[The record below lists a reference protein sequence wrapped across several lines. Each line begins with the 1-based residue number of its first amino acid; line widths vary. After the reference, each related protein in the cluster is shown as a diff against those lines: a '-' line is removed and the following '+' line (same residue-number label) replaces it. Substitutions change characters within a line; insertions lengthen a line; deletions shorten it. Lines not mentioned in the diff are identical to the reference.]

1 MIYLDNA
8 ATSWPKP
15 PEVVRAMM
23 GFLEHAGGN
32 PGRSGHKLSIEA
44 GRIVYDARE
53 AVAELFNAPDP
64 LRIVFTLNATHAL
77 NTALHGL
84 LRPGDSV
91 VTTSVEHNSVMRPL
105 RALEKTGV
113 RVTVVP
119 CRSDTTLDCAELA
132 RVVQPGTRLVVAAHA
147 SNVSGALLPLADIS
161 RIAHA
166 AGALLLVDAA
176 QTAGCVP
183 LDVQAFGVDLLAFS
197 GHKGLLGPA
206 GTGGLVI
213 GGSVDASAMVP
224 LLQGG
229 TGSRSEFHEQP
240 EDLPDKFES
249 GTPNGPGLAGLGA
262 GVRYVMRRG
271 VEAIRAV
278 EMESATSLIEGLS
291 AIRGVTVYGP
301 RDATLRVAVV
311 SFNIDG
317 RSPSDVGLRL
327 GEEFDIM
334 SRVGLHCAPTAHR
347 TLGTFPHGTVRF
359 APGLFTTKAE
369 IEAAVRA
376 VERIARG

>member
-1 MIYLDNA
+1 VSLD
-8 ATSWPKP
+8 S
-15 PEVVRAMM
+15 
-23 GFLEHAGGN
+23 
-32 PGRSGHKLSIEA
+32 
-44 GRIVYDARE
+44 
-53 AVAELFNAPDP
+53 
-64 LRIVFTLNATHAL
+64 
-77 NTALHGL
+77 
-84 LRPGDSV
+84 
-91 VTTSVEHNSVMRPL
+91 
-105 RALEKTGV
+105 
-113 RVTVVP
+113 
-119 CRSDTTLDCAELA
+119 TLDCAELA
-132 RVVQPGTRLVVAAHA
+132 RTVKPGTRLVVATHA
-147 SNVSGALLPLADIS
+147 GNVSGALLPLGDIS

-176 QTAGCVP
+176 QSAGCVP
-183 LDVQAFGVDLLAFS
+183 LDVQALGVDLLAFS

-213 GGSVDASAMVP
+213 GASVDASAMAP

-262 GVRYVMRRG
+262 GVRYVMQRG
-271 VEAIRAV
+271 IGAIRAA
-278 EMESATSLIEGLS
+278 EMEFAASLIAGLS

-301 RDATLRVAVV
+301 RDVEQRVAVV

-334 SRVGLHCAPTAHR
+334 SRVGLHCAPAAHR
-347 TLGTFPHGTVRF
+347 TLGTFPRGTVRF